1 MSRVRVYELAKEA
14 GMASKVLAEKLIGL
28 GYDIKGHSST
38 VDDDTAMKIR
48 TEVLQNSESE
58 LVEKRIDA
66 EKSGGPTVIRRR
78 STVIR
83 RRPKKEPEEETS
95 TFKSAFAP
103 PPTEEKLYEPII
115 SMTDYEVMDSTW
127 GKPLK
132 INRTETAFSVREQ
145 WVYPNNKYLYFED
158 GYLVSISSSR

>member
-1 MSRVRVYELAKEA
+1 MTKLQQSIMILLSTGAIIIIFGILYYYDSIKETDYA
-14 GMASKVLAEKLIGL
+14 F
-28 GYDIKGHSST
+28 
-38 VDDDTAMKIR
+38 DDVEEIDNYISD
-48 TEVLQNSESE
+48 EES
-58 LVEKRIDA
+58 
-66 EKSGGPTVIRRR
+66 
-78 STVIR
+78 
-83 RRPKKEPEEETS
+83 KKEPEEETS